1 MNKIEL
7 KGIEALAKECFP
19 NNKINEEMLKNQL
32 SKMRIVDNYKE
43 LQLPQSIDN
52 KPLFIFAGTKN
63 NNKFLYTVI
72 YNKSV
77 VSMWETRDSIY
88 TDIDLAIGFELPLW

>member
-19 NNKINEEMLKNQL
+19 NNKIHEEMLKNQL
-32 SKMRIVDNYKE
+32 SKMRIVCNYKE
-43 LQLPQSIDN
+43 LQLPESIDN
-52 KPLFIFAGTKN
+52 KPLYIFAGTKN
-63 NNKFLYTVI
+63 NNMFLYTVI

-77 VSMWETRDSIY
+77 ISMWETRDSIY
-88 TDIDLAIGFELPLW
+88 TDIDLALGFELPQW